1 MVVLT
6 DEELLSAFEAATLT
20 HKQFTHRAHVNV
32 AWLYVRDLPLAEAS
46 EKFVRHL
53 KALNK
58 VHGVSANYH
67 ETITWFMLLLIADRQ
82 AKKPVAAFK
91 EFEANNKDMMQNAKG
106 LLAQYYN
113 EETLWGDHARRCF
126 TLPDKFAR

>member
-1 MVVLT
+1 MT
-6 DEELLSAFEAATLT
+6 DEKLLAAFEAATLT

-32 AWLYVRDLPLAEAS
+32 AWLYVRDFPLPEAS
-46 EKFVRHL
+46 EKFIRHL

-82 AKKPVAAFK
+82 AKNPVATFEA
-91 EFEANNKDMMQNAKG
+91 FEANNSDMMRDAKG
-106 LLAQYYN
+106 LLARYYN
-113 EETLWGDHARRCF
+113 DETLWGDHARRCF
-126 TLPDKFAR
+126 TLPDKLAL

>member
-1 MVVLT
+1 MT
-6 DEELLSAFEAATLT
+6 DEQLLAAFEAGKLT
-20 HKQFTHRAHVNV
+20 YKQFTHRAHVNV
-32 AWLYVRDLPLAEAS
+32 AWLYVRDMPLAEAS
-46 EKFVRHL
+46 ERFIRHL

-82 AKKPVAAFK
+82 AKSPVALFK
-91 EFEANNKDMMQNAKG
+91 DFESQNADMMQDAKG

-113 EETLWGDHARRCF
+113 DETIWSDHARRCF
-126 TLPDKFAR
+126 TLPDRLAL